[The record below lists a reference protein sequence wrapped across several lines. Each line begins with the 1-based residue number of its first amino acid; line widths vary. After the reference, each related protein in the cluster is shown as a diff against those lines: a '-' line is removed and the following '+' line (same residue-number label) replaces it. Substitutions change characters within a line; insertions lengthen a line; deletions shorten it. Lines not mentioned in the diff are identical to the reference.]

1 MEREQRHAAGALG
14 GDFRPFGELAGWLA
28 RTVTAA
34 LLLGAGVIWLRLLA
48 GALRRPL
55 PWSGLILAAVAAA
68 VAAAVVRLAWR
79 LEVASR
85 RQPTDRPKRGQNYFS
100 PSRLEDDT
108 SGGEGK
114 IVLTPFPMPAGD
126 VIQQL
131 VRTRLP
137 DGSERLAG
145 WLRVVLA
152 PGQRS
157 ANIHVAFC
165 PPFARS
171 PRISVQQREGP
182 AARVK
187 EGQLLPYGAR
197 LDLKLAQAAETS
209 TSLVLEILVHADA
222 PDETVPSRADR
233 TP

>member
-1 MEREQRHAAGALG
+1 MRIAGRGLGGMLSRRGAAGKHALS
-14 GDFRPFGELAGWLA
+14 PIGELAGWVA

-55 PWSGLILAAVAAA
+55 SWSGLILAALAAA
-68 VAAAVVRLAWR
+68 AAAAVVRLAWR
-79 LEVASR
+79 LQR
-85 RQPTDRPKRGQNYFS
+85 TQRTGQNDLS
-100 PSRLEDDT
+100 PSRLENDA
-108 SGGEGK
+108 SGGQGR
-114 IVLTPFPMPAGD
+114 IVLAPFPAGD

-131 VRTRLP
+131 VRTRLS

-145 WLRVVLA
+145 WLRVGLA

-157 ANIHVAFC
+157 ANVHVAFC

-171 PRISVQQREGP
+171 PRIHIEQREGP

-197 LDLKLAQAAETS
+197 LDLKLAQAAETA
-209 TSLVLEILVHADA
+209 TTVVLEILVQAEA
-222 PDETVPSRADR
+222 REMKNEK
-233 TP
+233 

>member
-1 MEREQRHAAGALG
+1 MKNDKRRTEHEPRPAVGTVG
-14 GDFRPFGELAGWLA
+14 GDLRPIGELAGWLA

-55 PWSGLILAAVAAA
+55 PWSGVILAALAAA
-68 VAAAVVRLAWR
+68 SAAAVVRVAWR

-85 RQPTDRPKRGQNYFS
+85 KRKRGQNCLS
-100 PSRLEDDT
+100 PSRLEGDA
-108 SGGEGK
+108 SGEGK
-114 IVLTPFPMPAGD
+114 TVLTPFPRPAGD
-126 VIQQL
+126 VIQHL
-131 VRTRLP
+131 VRTRLA

-157 ANIHVAFC
+157 ANLHVAFC
-165 PPFARS
+165 PPFPRS

-197 LDLKLAQAAETS
+197 LDVKLAQAAETA
-209 TSLVLEILVHADA
+209 TSLVLEILVQADQG
-222 PDETVPSRADR
+222 
-233 TP
+233 